1 VRATHTVASIARH
14 SLGAGLQAI
23 LVAAII
29 FALLLALA
37 PIYRPAAFLAGTG
50 QALAAGPVDH
60 AGKSTAGTGKASTG
74 GGDRRAIDRGTR
86 TSTAD
91 ATSRPSTGAGGGG
104 GRKGSC
110 TRNAPGVSIENSW
123 GWSQWGS
130 WGMPG
135 QQLTYL
141 IDVRNYDVGC
151 SSSSFVITASAP
163 DGFSVSLP
171 TASISLK
178 SSTTGYLWAY
188 VTSPSTIA
196 DGHYPLTFTVD
207 RSGGSSPA
215 SATSTY
221 KVYSSDTVAP
231 WLYWPN
237 PGDGTTIT
245 GSSYTVAISTS
256 DDHAVKTIDL
266 YLDDVYTT
274 TASCDNISDTC
285 QLFYNW
291 SIRGLQGQHTATFR
305 SYDWMGNVGVLTVT
319 FTIG

>member
-1 VRATHTVASIARH
+1 MRATHMIASAGRH
-14 SLGAGLQAI
+14 TLGALLEAI
-23 LVAAII
+23 LIVAIVVS
-29 FALLLALA
+29 LLLALS
-37 PIYRPAAFLAGTG
+37 PISGPALFLAGTG
-50 QALAAGPVDH
+50 QALAASPVDH
-60 AGKSTAGTGKASTG
+60 TDRGSAGTTKAPTG
-74 GGDRRAIDRGTR
+74 GGDKRSIDRGTT
-86 TSTAD
+86 TSTAGS
-91 ATSRPSTGAGGGG
+91 ATKPSAGGGG
-104 GRKGSC
+104 SHHTSC

-141 IDVRNYDVGC
+141 IDVRNYDIGC
-151 SSSSFVITASAP
+151 SSSSFVISVSAP

-171 TASISLK
+171 TAAISLK

-188 VTSPSTIA
+188 VTSPNPIA
-196 DGHYPLTFTVD
+196 DGDYPLTFTVD
-207 RSGGSSPA
+207 RAGGSNPA
-215 SATSTY
+215 SATSYY

-237 PGDGTTIT
+237 PGDGTTIS

-256 DDHAVKTIDL
+256 DDHAVKTVDL

-274 TASCDNISDTC
+274 TASCDDISDTC

-291 SIRGLQGQHTATFR
+291 SIRGLQGQHTATFK

-319 FTIG
+319 FTVG

>member
-1 VRATHTVASIARH
+1 VTATRTVASAARH
-14 SLGAGLQAI
+14 SFGAGLQAT

-29 FALLLALA
+29 FALLVALA

-60 AGKSTAGTGKASTG
+60 AGKSATGTTKAATG
-74 GGDRRAIDRGTR
+74 DQKRSIDRGTR
-86 TSTAD
+86 TSDAD
-91 ATSRPSTGAGGGG
+91 TTSRPSAGGGGGG

-141 IDVRNYDVGC
+141 IDVRNYDISC
-151 SSSSFVITASAP
+151 SSSTFVVTASAP

-196 DGHYPLTFTVD
+196 DGDYPLTFTVD
-207 RSGGSSPA
+207 RVGESSPA
-215 SATSTY
+215 SGTSTY

-237 PGDGTTIT
+237 PGDGTTIG
-245 GSSYTVAISTS
+245 GSSYTVAVSTS
-256 DDHAVKTIDL
+256 DDHAVKTIEL
-266 YLDDVYTT
+266 YLDGAYTT
-274 TASCDNISDTC
+274 TASCDDISDTC

-291 SIRGLQGQHTATFR
+291 SIRGLQGQHTATFT
-305 SYDWMGNVGVLTVT
+305 STDWMGNVGVLTVT

>member
-1 VRATHTVASIARH
+1 VRPTHTLALASVARH
-14 SLGAGLQAI
+14 SLGTGLEAI

-60 AGKSTAGTGKASTG
+60 TARGASGTTKAATG
-74 GGDRRAIDRGTR
+74 DEKRSIDTGTR
-86 TSTAD
+86 SSTAD
-91 ATSRPSTGAGGGG
+91 ATSRPSTGSGG

-171 TASISLK
+171 TASVSLK

-188 VTSPSTIA
+188 VTSPSAIA
-196 DGHYPLTFTVD
+196 DADYPLTFTVD
-207 RSGGSSPA
+207 RAGGSSPA

-221 KVYSSDTVAP
+221 KVYSSDTFAP

-237 PGDGTTIT
+237 PGDGTTIS

-256 DDHAVKTIDL
+256 DDHAVKTVDL
-266 YLDDVYTT
+266 YLDDVYTS
-274 TASCDNISDTC
+274 TATCDDISDTC

-291 SIRGLQGQHTATFR
+291 SIRGLQGQHTATFM
-305 SYDWMGNVGVLTVT
+305 SYDWMGNVGILTVT